1 MSYSEILEMKMK
13 SNTIEDIL
21 ENPEL
26 LYKMI
31 LEFHQMNIDARF
43 NDRPSYPSINF
54 DKVSVVPDSDKYY
67 KPRLSMFSALSK
79 HDKELQVSIFLFV
92 PNSTTESY
100 IIRILNS
107 IEPIYKEQMCRFLF
121 LENRHCLFTTRS
133 AIRNYFDDTS
143 SSKEITD
150 YILMIRDK
158 YFKV

>member
-1 MSYSEILEMKMK
+1 MPNSKILETKIK

-26 LYKMI
+26 FYQMI
-31 LEFHQMNIDARF
+31 LEFHKMNIDAQF
-43 NDRPSYPSINF
+43 NTRPYPSISFNNITAIP
-54 DKVSVVPDSDKYY
+54 SDSKTC
-67 KPRLSMFSALSK
+67 KPKLSMCSSLSE

-92 PNSTTESY
+92 PHTTTTES
-100 IIRILNS
+100 IIETAKS
-107 IEPIYKEQMCRFLF
+107 IEPIYREQMCRFLF

-133 AIRNYFDDTS
+133 AIRNHFNDTS

-158 YFKV
+158 YFK